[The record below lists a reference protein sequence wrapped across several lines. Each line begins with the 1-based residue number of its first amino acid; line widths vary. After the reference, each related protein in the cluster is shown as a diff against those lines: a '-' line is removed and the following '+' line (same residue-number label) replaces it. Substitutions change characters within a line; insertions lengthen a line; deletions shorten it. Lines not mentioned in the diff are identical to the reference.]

1 MIMNVTE
8 NHRIVPESHPD
19 NRPTSGGPLLLSL
32 AGLLLLGLL
41 FVSTLAEGATQN
53 QWPVGLT
60 FAGWPAAWTP
70 VPALNDA
77 ANDVSTSASVLNFV
91 GDSNNPGFYWA
102 QENGYLFFRMRV
114 NYAGSVTQPSCSALP
129 TGCTGAAPFN
139 LAGTLWLLIQPA
151 GVTTP
156 VPPYGICWD
165 FQNPSVYIHGGEM
178 AFFYR
183 FSPDN
188 NQWRNLWMEDAD
200 YDQGAR
206 GNPDF
211 DSAGRPG
218 VGATVPYSGT
228 DFYIRTV
235 DGVACSGC
243 SGVVTGNTTFV
254 DFAISCSYLDYV
266 TSYTAARTGYDK
278 VVLACG
284 QTWNVQLASST
295 FADNGAINY
304 DVAGGVSNINSG
316 PSFPTVPAT
325 LPGQIPTS
333 GVPHTITASAGANG
347 SINPSGAVS
356 LNYGDN
362 QTFSITPA
370 GGYHVLDV
378 LVDGGSVGAVT
389 SYTFYNVTADHTIS
403 ASFAIDA
410 TYTITASAGANGA
423 INPSGA
429 VPVNHGDNQTFAVT
443 PDANYHVAD
452 VLVDGSSVGA
462 VTSYTFTNVTANHT
476 ISASFAIDTR
486 TITASAGADGAINPS
501 GAVLVNYGD
510 NQTFTI
516 TPNPSYHV
524 ADVLVNGSSVGAV
537 TSYTF
542 TNVTANH
549 TISASFALND
559 TRTITASAG
568 ANGAITPPGAV
579 PVNYDTNQT
588 FSISPASGYRIADVL
603 VDGTSVGPVANYTFM
618 NVTSDHTIS
627 ATFVRQSAAV
637 PASSRWSLII
647 LAILAAVSGVWV
659 IRRRQRT

>member
-356 LNYGDN
+356 VNYGDN

-403 ASFAIDA
+403 ASFASDA

>member
-356 LNYGDN
+356 VNYGDN

-378 LVDGGSVGAVT
+378 LVDGASVGAVT

-403 ASFAIDA
+403 ASFASDA

-452 VLVDGSSVGA
+452 VLVD
-462 VTSYTFTNVTANHT
+462 
-476 ISASFAIDTR
+476 
-486 TITASAGADGAINPS
+486 
-501 GAVLVNYGD
+501 
-510 NQTFTI
+510 
-516 TPNPSYHV
+516 
-524 ADVLVNGSSVGAV
+524 GSSVGAV